1 MYLLYDLM
9 SVLLLVKYVRYVRII
24 DHSTLNALRF
34 VANDLL
40 YLQYFHMVKSLL
52 YNTAYS
58 IFTMTCL
65 YRKRMREVI
74 LKKTKQHRYI
84 VNVRNCVLLVY

>member
-9 SVLLLVKYVRYVRII
+9 SVLLWVKYIRYVRII
-24 DHSTLNALRF
+24 DHSTLNGLRF

-40 YLQYFHMVKSLL
+40 YLQYFHMVKSLM

-58 IFTMTCL
+58 IFTMTCYFEENKTASL
-65 YRKRMREVI
+65 YSECPELCSFGI
-74 LKKTKQHRYI
+74 LTRY
-84 VNVRNCVLLVY
+84 